1 MTDSLAD
8 ILLAVSVGQRLT
20 ASGRGFATTQCWQ
33 NALEKAHVNNEWIM
47 RAPDD
52 ETSRHDESLPR
63 SLELRQPGT
72 TSRSESAD
80 RRPEAVARQRSAI
93 DHAAPARHSLKLTV
107 DRGAGGPIANLVLG
121 QGYSSTTVA
130 TTSPR
135 TVAPAKQAAPP
146 TPVNPPSAN
155 PGPRS
160 VHLITVSGGVQ
171 VVIRDEAL
179 KGPQLP
185 RLVSRVR
192 ELVAGFGQQVNKITV
207 NGHQVWT
214 DPARPVGSSG
224 ADPQATIEIL
234 F

>member
-1 MTDSLAD
+1 LAD
-8 ILLAVSVGQRLT
+8 ILQALSVGQGLT
-20 ASGRGFATTQCWQ
+20 STGRGFARTQSWQ

-47 RAPDD
+47 QARDF
-52 ETSRHDESLPR
+52 ETSRHGESLPR
-63 SLELRQPGT
+63 SLDLRQPDIK
-72 TSRSESAD
+72 SRSESAE
-80 RRPEAVARQRSAI
+80 RRPEAPARQRSAI
-93 DHAAPARHSLKLTV
+93 DHAATARHSLKFTV
-107 DRGAGGPIANLVLG
+107 NRGAGGSIGNLVPG
-121 QGYSSTTVA
+121 QGYSSTPV
-130 TTSPR
+130 TTAPPR
-135 TVAPAKQAAPP
+135 SVAPAKQAAPP
-146 TPVNPPSAN
+146 TPTNPPSAN

-185 RLVSRVR
+185 KLVSRVR
-192 ELVAGFGQQVNKITV
+192 ELIAGFGEQVNKITV

-214 DPARPVGSSG
+214 DPATPVGSAG